1 MYQDDCRLKGVVNL
15 VLRDK
20 DGKVKQH
27 KTIRNKVTR
36 QGVAHII
43 GRMIDDSQDKHGNHQ
58 MPRMMSHMAIGIGA
72 AARNNFNSYTAKDFN
87 DLSTSGASYNA
98 GVTGTALTQRKRAAD
113 SSVHDR
119 RLQDERGQRVQ
130 LMKDTT
136 KSTDY
141 ATLQN
146 VRLEQSGS
154 TAIHQVSNNK
164 SIFIFETGSDSGN
177 SLEKLRVGLKI
188 SRIHT
193 SAMSGSGSSRTGTAT
208 DNSGPILTIEKIE
221 SGSSTTSPSITSS
234 ETKITLSATIS
245 PSNAQPAAGSGDVYI
260 DVDYVNAKTLTTY
273 TNDNP
278 HPTHSTTLESVLQGT
293 TGGFGLGP
301 FNNRTTRQGSTDSAF
316 FEGGIGWLGIN
327 RGQIGAFYEREITYN
342 MNLKN
347 TDSDGVANNPANRT
361 FSPTTLDE
369 AGYAKLDG
377 SAGSYVARF
386 PFIGAAEDKPS
397 GKAAT
402 FTGNTAGTDATDD
415 STRGTEFIQFG
426 TAVDGIFQ
434 GELVGSSIV
443 EDPSNTIP
451 EGYPPTENDYGQIG
465 ALHVTNAGSLTQR
478 AQYATGSTAALNYH
492 TSASYAPN
500 AIAGAK
506 RNGDRVVYVAT
517 FKENNPRPEIDYDCF
532 TAAPTTGNLGRG
544 REPINRIYPITE
556 AGIFNKHIEDLGI
569 FDVGNLTYT
578 NDQTATDIAHVD
590 RRGNTTT
597 FTGTIPLSGASAT
610 SHGEVDGVLTT
621 GGARVKA
628 SALGFTQGPITQSML
643 CRTTFDPVNKATAD
657 TLQIT
662 WSVQLQ
668 DATTN

>member
-72 AARNNFNSYTAKDFN
+72 AARNNFNNYTAKNFN
-87 DLSTSGASYNA
+87 DLSDGNTFYNV

-141 ATLQN
+141 VTLEN

-164 SIFIFETGSDSGN
+164 SIFIFETGSGGSN
-177 SLEKLRVGLKI
+177 PSLEKLRVGLKI

-193 SAMSGSGSSRTGTAT
+193 SAMSGSGSSRTGTAPT
-208 DNSGPILTIEKIE
+208 NSGPILTIEKIE

-234 ETKITLSATIS
+234 ETKVTLSGTIT
-245 PSNAQPAAGSGDVYI
+245 PAGAQPAAGSGDVYI

-273 TNDNP
+273 TNTNP

-293 TGGFGLGP
+293 TGGSGLGP
-301 FNNRTTRQGSTDSAF
+301 FNNRTSRRGSTDSAF

-347 TDSDGVANNPANRT
+347 TDGAGVANNPNT
-361 FSPTTLDE
+361 VEPLSNLV
-369 AGYAKLDG
+369 
-377 SAGSYVARF
+377 SYIS
-386 PFIGAAEDKPS
+386 FI
-397 GKAAT
+397 
-402 FTGNTAGTDATDD
+402 
-415 STRGTEFIQFG
+415 IQF
-426 TAVDGIFQ
+426 AYCF
-434 GELVGSSIV
+434 LVS
-443 EDPSNTIP
+443 
-451 EGYPPTENDYGQIG
+451 
-465 ALHVTNAGSLTQR
+465 
-478 AQYATGSTAALNYH
+478 
-492 TSASYAPN
+492 
-500 AIAGAK
+500 
-506 RNGDRVVYVAT
+506 
-517 FKENNPRPEIDYDCF
+517 
-532 TAAPTTGNLGRG
+532 
-544 REPINRIYPITE
+544 
-556 AGIFNKHIEDLGI
+556 
-569 FDVGNLTYT
+569 
-578 NDQTATDIAHVD
+578 
-590 RRGNTTT
+590 
-597 FTGTIPLSGASAT
+597 
-610 SHGEVDGVLTT
+610 
-621 GGARVKA
+621 
-628 SALGFTQGPITQSML
+628 
-643 CRTTFDPVNKATAD
+643 
-657 TLQIT
+657 
-662 WSVQLQ
+662 
-668 DATTN
+668 

>member
-72 AARNNFNSYTAKDFN
+72 AARDNFNSYTAKDFN
-87 DLSTSGASYNA
+87 DLSTSGAGYSA

-141 ATLQN
+141 VTLEN

-193 SAMSGSGSSRTGTAT
+193 SAMSGDPRSGTAPT
-208 DNSGPILTIEKIE
+208 NSGPILTIEKIE

-234 ETKITLSATIS
+234 ETKVTLSGTIA
-245 PSNAQPAAGSGDVYI
+245 PVGAQPAAGSGDVYI

-273 TNDNP
+273 TNTNP

-301 FNNRTTRQGSTDSAF
+301 FNNRTSRRGSTDSAF

-347 TDSDGVANNPANRT
+347 TDQDGVANNPANRT
-361 FSPTTLDE
+361 FSQTTLDE

-386 PFIGAAEDKPS
+386 PFIGAAEDKPA

-402 FTGNTAGTDATDD
+402 FSGNTAGADSPNDAD
-415 STRGTEFIQFG
+415 RGTEFIQFG

-465 ALHVTNAGSLTQR
+465 GLHVTNAGSLTQR
-478 AQYATGSTAALNYH
+478 AQYATGSTAALNYN
-492 TSASYAPN
+492 TNASYAPN

-517 FKENNPRPEIDYDCF
+517 FKENNPRPEIDYDFF
-532 TAAPTTGNLGRG
+532 TAAPTTGNVGRG
-544 REPINRIYPITE
+544 REPTNRIYPITE

-590 RRGNTTT
+590 RRGDSNT

-668 DATTN
+668 DATTS